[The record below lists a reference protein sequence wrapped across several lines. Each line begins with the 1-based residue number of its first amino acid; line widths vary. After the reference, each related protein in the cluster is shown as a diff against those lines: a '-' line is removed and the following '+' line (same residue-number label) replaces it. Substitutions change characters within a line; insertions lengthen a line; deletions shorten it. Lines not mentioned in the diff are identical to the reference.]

1 MLGATVKPPGG
12 NLKPLAEGI
21 VQSWPITT
29 RFIPNVKGLA
39 VFKEAGM
46 QLFIIFGAETFPSN
60 EELIAA
66 TTRARINDTFD
77 FVFL

>member
-1 MLGATVKPPGG
+1 M
-12 NLKPLAEGI
+12 EGI
-21 VQSWPITT
+21 VQSRPITT
-29 RFIPNVKGLA
+29 RFVPNVKGLA
-39 VFKEAGM
+39 VFKEAGV

-66 TTRARINDTFD
+66 TARARVNDTFN